1 MGASKEFKRTFSA
14 LFETIRSG
22 SEIPGIVKG
31 GTKGGYQV
39 AFNEGHVGVI
49 PGSLAERSKVLP
61 IKGMK
66 VRIRCIRYD
75 EYFDTFAFDLVDNAV
90 VSP

>member
-1 MGASKEFKRTFSA
+1 
-14 LFETIRSG
+14 
-22 SEIPGIVKG
+22 V
-31 GTKGGYQV
+31 V
-39 AFNEGHVGVI
+39 
-49 PGSLAERSKVLP
+49 P

-66 VRIRCIRYD
+66 VRIRGIRYD